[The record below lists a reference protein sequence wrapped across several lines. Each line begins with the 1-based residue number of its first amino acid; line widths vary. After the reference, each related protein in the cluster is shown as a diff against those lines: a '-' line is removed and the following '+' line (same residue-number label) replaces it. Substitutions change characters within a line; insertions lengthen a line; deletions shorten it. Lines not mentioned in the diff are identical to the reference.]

1 MKTMWTHRLAPA
13 LVLGGVIAACGGGGT
28 DSGFG
33 SDGTPDAG
41 GGPPSGDGGGT
52 FFPSGDGGGS
62 TFGDGSAPP
71 PPAPLDGGCATATAT
86 ATRQPVYMLFVLD
99 GSGSMRED
107 NKWTAVVPALDAI
120 FDDIQAQNDRSLG
133 VGLIGFSDSNDGSC
147 TGGLFNTCTGPYP
160 SKTDVP
166 IAFVDKAQH
175 DKLRA
180 RIDAAMPSGGTPTQ
194 AALTG
199 GFGALEPF
207 VATGALQ
214 PGGKKVLVLMTDGVP
229 SGGATEQ
236 NACIAAAKT
245 ELALPS
251 PKGPITTFAVGI
263 GVFPST
269 SKVTYDP
276 AFMGAL
282 AQAGG
287 AAPAGCNPSENAD
300 VSKVCHFQVTPN
312 GKTAAQI
319 TQDFIKAIDQI
330 RGQVLSCEFALDKS
344 VGGQVDPSKVNVVF
358 VDKNGVSHPILQD
371 GTNGWTYDD
380 PASPKKVILHGQGCA
395 DVKGDPQGKVSIVLG
410 CVTERGPS

>member
-1 MKTMWTHRLAPA
+1 MKIMKTHRFASA
-13 LVLGGVIAACGGGGT
+13 LVLAGSIAACGGT
-28 DSGFG
+28 NPDSGFG
-33 SDGTPDAG
+33 DGGTPDAG
-41 GGPPSGDGGGT
+41 ASASEDAGK
-52 FFPSGDGGGS
+52 FFPAPDDAGS
-62 TFGDGSAPP
+62 LGGDGSTRPP
-71 PPAPLDGGCATATAT
+71 PPSLDGGCATATAA

-120 FDDIQAQNDRSLG
+120 FDDIQGQNDKSLG
-133 VGLIGFSDSNDGSC
+133 VGLIGFADSNDGSC

-199 GFGALEPF
+199 AFGAIEPF
-207 VATGALQ
+207 VATGDLQ
-214 PGGKKVLVLMTDGVP
+214 TGGKKVVVLMTDGVP
-229 SGGATEQ
+229 TGGATEQ

-245 ELALPS
+245 ELALPA
-251 PKGPITTFAVGI
+251 PKGSITTFAVGI

-269 SKVTYDP
+269 SKTTYDP

-282 AQAGG
+282 AAAGG
-287 AAPAGCNPSENAD
+287 AAPAGCNPAENAD

-319 TQDFIKAIDQI
+319 TQDFIKAINQI
-330 RGQVLSCEFALDKS
+330 RGQVLSCEFALDKAP
-344 VGGQVDPSKVNVVF
+344 GAKADPAKVNVVF
-358 VDKNGVSHPILQD
+358 VDKNGVSHPLYQD
-371 GTNGWTYDD
+371 PVNGWTYDN
-380 PASPKKVILHGQGCA
+380 PTTPTKVILHGQGCA
-395 DVKGDPQGKVSIVLG
+395 DVKADPQGKVDIVLG
-410 CVTERGPS
+410 CVTNPIPS